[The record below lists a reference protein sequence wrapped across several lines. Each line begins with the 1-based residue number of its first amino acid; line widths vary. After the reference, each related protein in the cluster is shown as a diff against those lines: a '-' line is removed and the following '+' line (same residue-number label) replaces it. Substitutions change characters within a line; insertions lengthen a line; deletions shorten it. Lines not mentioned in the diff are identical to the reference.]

1 MAIAYDTIEHYVF
14 NNLPRKIREYIDVK
28 GKDYNYTLVHTK
40 IHSDLSEVEVEG
52 KFKYF
57 DKEVK
62 SIITI
67 KNFMS
72 FLTHGL
78 VLINGKEVNDVYQLD
93 KELGTP
99 IINNKLIEFKWESIV
114 ILRFLY
120 LLHVAIKDSYYV
132 IQKVTTDDKID
143 RLFELYS
150 TRDELIDR
158 LEADINYYGPIKKET
173 TTNQLIDKHIYYEYY
188 KAV

>member
-1 MAIAYDTIEHYVF
+1 MTIAYDAIEHYVF
-14 NNLPRKIREYIDVK
+14 NNSPRKIREYIDVK

-62 SIITI
+62 SIIII

-78 VLINGKEVNDVYQLD
+78 VLINSKEVNDVYQLD
-93 KELGTP
+93 KELWTP
-99 IINNKLIEFKWESIV
+99 MITDELIKSKWKSIV
-114 ILRFLY
+114 SLRFLY

-132 IQKVTTDDKID
+132 IQKVATDDEVD
-143 RLFELYS
+143 RLFDLYS
-150 TRDELIDR
+150 TRDEPIDR
-158 LEADINYYGPIKKET
+158 LEADVNYYSPIKKET

-188 KAV
+188 KAI